1 MDCTSTAFMFM
12 AGSVLLTG
20 LTAYFFYSRKVS
32 EMTETIQV
40 LEDDVVLLH
49 QKNKDLE
56 AVYESV
62 ASTKNTL
69 EGEISL
75 MQRKNQDLTVVNESI
90 TLHNHNLTK
99 ELSELENQV
108 IQLNNDNH
116 NLRVQLEVAQQA
128 QNQHLTELKGLNNEA
143 LVMKYRVQALT
154 DELQNMKNASD
165 KQEREKLLL
174 MDAYKLLQKKYAT
187 ADNHKNG
194 KELNGL

>member
-1 MDCTSTAFMFM
+1 MDCTTTAFMFM

-32 EMTETIQV
+32 EMTETIQA
-40 LEDDVVLLH
+40 LEDDIVSLH

-56 AVYESV
+56 LVYESTV
-62 ASTKNTL
+62 SHKQAIESEVTILQK
-69 EGEISL
+69 
-75 MQRKNQDLTVVNESI
+75 KNQDLAVVNESI
-90 TLHNHNLTK
+90 ALHNHNLTK
-99 ELSELENQV
+99 ELSELENQI
-108 IQLNNDNH
+108 IQLSTENH
-116 NLRVQLEVAQQA
+116 NIKMQLEIAEQA
-128 QNQHLTELKGLNNEA
+128 QGQHSTQVKNLNNEA

-154 DELQNMKNASD
+154 DELQNLKNTTD

-194 KELNGL
+194 TELNGL